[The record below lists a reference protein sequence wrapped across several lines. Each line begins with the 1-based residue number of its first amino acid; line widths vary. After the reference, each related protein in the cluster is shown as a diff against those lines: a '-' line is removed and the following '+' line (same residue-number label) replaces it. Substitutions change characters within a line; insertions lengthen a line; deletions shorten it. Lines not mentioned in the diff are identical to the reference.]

1 MGNFITVL
9 TYDDDC
15 IIVGNNIKY
24 INSFIDS
31 LKNGPEKFVITEKAD
46 INKFICIK
54 ITQLNIKLFKLSQP
68 YFIDRIISLIGF
80 NPDKFDIKK
89 FKLSPVSKGLLHKD
103 IKVRPRKEK

>member
-31 LKNGPEKFVITEKAD
+31 LKNGHEKFALTDKGD
-46 INKFICIK
+46 IDTFLGIK
-54 ITQLNIKLFKLSQP
+54 IRQLN
-68 YFIDRIISLIGF
+68 
-80 NPDKFDIKK
+80 
-89 FKLSPVSKGLLHKD
+89 
-103 IKVRPRKEK
+103 RK